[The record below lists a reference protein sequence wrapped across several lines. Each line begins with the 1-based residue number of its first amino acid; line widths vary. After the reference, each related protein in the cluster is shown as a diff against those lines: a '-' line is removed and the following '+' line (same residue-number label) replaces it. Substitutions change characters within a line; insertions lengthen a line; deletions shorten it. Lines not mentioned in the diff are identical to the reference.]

1 MSDWSPQLPASA
13 GKDQT
18 RGSNGRLV
26 SLFAAWIF
34 AAIAALPVVF
44 HWRAAHPIDLAAGLA
59 RLLAYLAAVSICYS
73 IFRIESRR
81 LSRRQAMCLALLVFS
96 LTSVVNH
103 IHSVTVDQGHNRFF
117 SPELL
122 NTDWQ
127 IGIQNFVIGLSPK
140 AIPHSYRFLPNGIVR
155 WMELCGTD
163 YEAARDAYRL
173 ICGLLL
179 FYAISR
185 YAGLYTA
192 YAGRM
197 ITLLLVAVAYPISFE
212 NYNGQLTDPLSHL
225 SFVLAFL
232 FLGTEE
238 FWLLLTVLVIG
249 SLAKETVL
257 AMTLYFVLFHRKEKN
272 YIGKAALLCAGTV
285 IAYFGV
291 RLAILKGTMN
301 YVQVSA
307 TSLGH
312 IRVNAGFLAW
322 VPAFLL
328 TVGVFLP
335 FLAIG
340 WDRTPAVLKRQALF
354 LLPVLFLSSLLFG
367 WLYETRNFMPLVF
380 VLAVIAA
387 RTLSDGPAFEGF
399 SGE

>member
-13 GKDQT
+13 GKDQAS
-18 RGSNGRLV
+18 RSNGTFV
-26 SLFAAWIF
+26 TVFAAWIL
-34 AAIAALPVVF
+34 AGIAALPVVF
-44 HWRAAHPIDLAAGLA
+44 HWRAAHPTDLAAGLA
-59 RLLAYLAAVSICYS
+59 TLLSYLVAVSICYA

-81 LSRRQAMCLALLVFS
+81 LSRRQAICLALLVFS

-103 IHSVTVDQGHNRFF
+103 IHSVTVDQGHNKFF

-127 IGIQNFVIGLSPK
+127 IEIQNFVIALSPK

-155 WMELCGTD
+155 WMELCGTG

-192 YAGRM
+192 YAGRT

-232 FLGTEE
+232 FLGTGE
-238 FWLLLTVLVIG
+238 FWALLTVLLIG

-257 AMTLYFVLFHRKEKN
+257 IMTLYFVLFHRKEKN

-285 IAYFGV
+285 MAYFGV

-301 YVQVSA
+301 YTQVSA
-307 TSLGH
+307 TSLAH
-312 IRVNAGFLAW
+312 IRVNAGFVAW

-328 TVGVFLP
+328 TAGLLLP

-354 LLPVLFLSSLLFG
+354 LLPVLFLTSLFFG
-367 WLYETRNFMPLVF
+367 WLYEARNFMPLVF

-387 RTLSDGPAFEGF
+387 RTLPDGPASEGF

>member
-1 MSDWSPQLPASA
+1 MDLRGDCRPASCL
-13 GKDQT
+13 
-18 RGSNGRLV
+18 S
-26 SLFAAWIF
+26 
-34 AAIAALPVVF
+34 
-44 HWRAAHPIDLAAGLA
+44 LA
-59 RLLAYLAAVSICYS
+59 RGTPHRSGCRITILLAYLAAVSICYS

-81 LSRRQAMCLALLVFS
+81 LSRRQAICLALLVFS

-103 IHSVTVDQGHNRFF
+103 IHSVTVDQGHNKFF

-127 IGIQNFVIGLSPK
+127 IEIQNFVIGLSPK

-155 WMELCGTD
+155 WMELCGTG
-163 YEAARDAYRL
+163 YEPARDAYRL
-173 ICGLLL
+173 ICVLLL

-212 NYNGQLTDPLSHL
+212 NYNGQLADPLSHL

-232 FLGTEE
+232 FLANEE
-238 FWLLLTVLVIG
+238 FWPLLTVLLIG

-257 AMTLYFVLFHRKEKN
+257 VMTLYYVLFHRKEKN

-307 TSLGH
+307 TPLGH
-312 IRVNAGFLAW
+312 IRVNAGFLPW
-322 VPAFLL
+322 IPAFLL

-340 WDRTPAVLKRQALF
+340 WDRTPAVLKRLALF
-354 LLPVLFLSSLLFG
+354 LLPSLFLSSLVFG
-367 WLYETRNFMPLVF
+367 WLYETRNFMPLVS

-387 RTLSDGPAFEGF
+387 RTLSDGPALEGL
-399 SGE
+399 SRE

>member
-1 MSDWSPQLPASA
+1 MSDWSPQLPSSA
-13 GKDQT
+13 GKDQA

-34 AAIAALPVVF
+34 AAIAALPAVF
-44 HWRAAHPIDLAAGLA
+44 HWRAAPPTDLAAGLA
-59 RLLAYLAAVSICYS
+59 ILLAYLAAVSICYS

-81 LSRRQAMCLALLVFS
+81 LSRRQAICLALLVFS

-103 IHSVTVDQGHNRFF
+103 IHSVTVDQGHNKFF

-127 IGIQNFVIGLSPK
+127 IEIQNFVIGLSPK

-155 WMELCGTD
+155 WMELCGTG
-163 YEAARDAYRL
+163 YEPARDAYRL
-173 ICGLLL
+173 ICVLLL

-212 NYNGQLTDPLSHL
+212 NYNGQLADPLSHL

-232 FLGTEE
+232 FLANEE
-238 FWLLLTVLVIG
+238 FWPLLTVLLIG

-257 AMTLYFVLFHRKEKN
+257 VMTLYYVLFHRKEKN

-291 RLAILKGTMN
+291 RLAILK

-307 TSLGH
+307 TPLGH
-312 IRVNAGFLAW
+312 IRVNAGFLPW
-322 VPAFLL
+322 IPAFLL

-340 WDRTPAVLKRQALF
+340 WDRTPAVLKRLALF
-354 LLPVLFLSSLLFG
+354 LLPSLFLSSLVFG
-367 WLYETRNFMPLVF
+367 WLYETRNFMPLVS

-387 RTLSDGPAFEGF
+387 RTLSDGPALEGL
-399 SGE
+399 SRE